1 MKQVNSE
8 YDVVV
13 VGGGPAGSA
22 AAGLLAL
29 DGHSVLLVEREKF
42 PRYHIGESL
51 ITGIWP
57 TINRL
62 GLHDRLEAM
71 GFQRKYG
78 GSLRWGQGPLK
89 PWSFKFSETGDGK
102 YDHAFQVRRAD
113 FDMMLLQHARELG
126 VHVVE
131 DATVREPVADGER
144 VTGLRYRIRGEDADI
159 EVASR
164 MVIDASGQQRWLG
177 RHFDIVGWHEDLR
190 NIAAWS
196 YYQGCGRYEGELAG
210 NILTE
215 NMPHGWLWFIPLSD
229 GTTSIGY
236 VTLSSE
242 LAVSGLSP
250 EQMLERQISE
260 SSEVKRLTE
269 DATRVSGYRTA
280 RDWSYVCDR
289 FSGPG
294 WILCGDAAAF
304 IDPLLSTG
312 VTLAMRGAS
321 TVERAVHAALVEPD
335 SEARV
340 FKEYE
345 DSYRSFLSAL
355 LEFVRFF
362 YDRTKSREEYHKGA
376 QAIIDPQQHFPAH
389 VDFVTLVSGL
399 ARGDDTADEA
409 MEPTR

>member
-1 MKQVNSE
+1 MDMTEKIAE

-22 AAGLLAL
+22 AAGLLRL
-29 DGHSVLLVEREKF
+29 GGHSVLLIEREKF

-62 GLHDRLEAM
+62 GLHDRLESM

-78 GSLRWGQGPLK
+78 GSLRWGQGPIA
-89 PWSFKFSETGDGK
+89 PWGFKFSETGDGK

-113 FDMMLLQHARELG
+113 FDVMLLSHARQLG
-126 VHVVE
+126 VQVIE
-131 DATVREPVADGER
+131 DAIVKEPVFDGDR
-144 VTGLRYRIRGEDADI
+144 MTGVRYQIRGDDEVV

-164 MVIDASGQQRWLG
+164 MVLDASGQQRWLG
-177 RHFDIVGWHEDLR
+177 RHFDMVGWHDDLR

-196 YYQGCGRYEGELAG
+196 YYQGCERYEGEAAG

-215 NMPHGWLWFIPLSD
+215 NLPHGWLWFIPLSD

-242 LAVSGLSP
+242 MVTSGLTP
-250 EQMLERQISE
+250 ERMLDHQIAE
-260 SSEVKRLTE
+260 SSEVKRMTAN
-269 DATRVSGYRTA
+269 ATRVSSYRTA

-294 WILCGDAAAF
+294 WALVGDAAAF

-321 TVERAVHAALVEPD
+321 TVERAVHQALADPACERQVMQ
-335 SEARV
+335 
-340 FKEYE
+340 EYE
-345 DSYRSFLSAL
+345 DSYRTFLSAL

-362 YDRTKSREEYHKGA
+362 YDRTKSRDDYHKGA
-376 QAIIDPQQHFPAH
+376 QAIIDPQPSMS
-389 VDFVTLVSGL
+389 VIYG
-399 ARGDDTADEA
+399 EA
-409 MEPTR
+409 ASILTWP